1 MILFFTLLRIFLIY
15 RADHKPLGG
24 LGTSR
29 WLEALWEPS
38 AGLFALPG
46 GLDMLDI
53 SGDGDARFI
62 CADLG
67 PVGNDSTKVRVLYI
81 YIHLYTVPDSPPR
94 FLWEQIE
101 VNIVGNNRVR
111 HLVLQICNLYIIYM
125 HVFF

>member
-1 MILFFTLLRIFLIY
+1 MVWGKEHFFNLTLFKYTHRSCILSLILLYGKNTISKVLFWQHLLNISFS

-24 LGTSR
+24 LSTSR

-67 PVGNDSTKVRVLYI
+67 AVGSDSTKVYFLIMYKNHKYI
-81 YIHLYTVPDSPPR
+81 K
-94 FLWEQIE
+94 
-101 VNIVGNNRVR
+101 N
-111 HLVLQICNLYIIYM
+111 
-125 HVFF
+125 

>member
-1 MILFFTLLRIFLIY
+1 MH
-15 RADHKPLGG
+15 RADHKSVGG

-62 CADLG
+62 CVDLG
-67 PVGNDSTKVRVLYI
+67 PVGNDSTKVCIDTRVSEILVICCKFVALYDNCSDI
-81 YIHLYTVPDSPPR
+81 
-94 FLWEQIE
+94 
-101 VNIVGNNRVR
+101 
-111 HLVLQICNLYIIYM
+111 
-125 HVFF
+125 